1 MTAGD
6 ESREAAAQR
15 LMRDAVAR
23 WSDMGPVEL
32 GMTRYDAW
40 LVLMA
45 LQTAVSHP
53 ELAGPT
59 GARMER
65 IGRQIQEAV
74 CDDAEVYAAAEAA
87 WHRAGDA
94 RTADGESA

>member
-6 ESREAAAQR
+6 ESQEATAQR

-23 WSDMGPVEL
+23 WADMGPVQL

-65 IGRQIQEAV
+65 IGRQIQESV
-74 CDDAEVYAAAEAA
+74 CDDPEVYAMAEAA
-87 WHRAGDA
+87 WRRGHDA
-94 RTADGESA
+94 RTADGGNA